1 MRILILWNDGS
12 DTVVDTI
19 TESLSKCLG
28 AFRCT
33 YRTPKATGLN
43 FVYSVYENGVTRD
56 FQE

>member
-1 MRILILWNDGS
+1 MKILILWNDGS

-19 TESLSKCLG
+19 TESLSKRLG